1 MRKTLWT
8 VIAAQALTVSAM
20 LLWMCH
26 LSNKTEMQ
34 ESVITFLVNQQSN
47 HWNLANEVLDVQ
59 HESEMKDIEIDY
71 KLRLIA
77 DYLGTKSGSN

>member
-1 MRKTLWT
+1 
-8 VIAAQALTVSAM
+8 VSAM
-20 LLWMCH
+20 LMWMCH